1 MTIRADTKNP
11 NEGVIHTIGHRYREY
26 FLQTYNPMKIPSI
39 FPSPDQRKVV
49 MKWEEVD

>member
-26 FLQTYNPMKIPSI
+26 LLQSYNPMKIHNM